1 MGRIVD
7 KAKNLWYGL
16 MYGLK
21 ITETEI
27 LTQKGA
33 QSDES
38 VSINQ
43 NVDAERMSRALL
55 NGQETQAVQELRYR
69 TYKVADEASKL
80 EYITTGLVLPKQDS
94 QHVHIDES
102 EGYELILIQGNEEM
116 GKGVLDEINRVNTY
130 GEQTKYILQVER
142 DFFPRFRIEEF
153 TTKLVVKKID
163 DTHVQLDFYATIY
176 PNEFKYLSKGFI
188 NEVNK
193 IKDSG
198 IKSDVIDL
206 QGLKFITH
214 KAHGVRDLMEYKFDN
229 IFFKKIDIFD
239 GNFVI
244 KFKAHLKNEPVDL
257 IARFYDK
264 TMDEK
269 YQNNEK
275 KDVIFN
281 LSEIDKKEYV
291 CAECG
296 KVITNEA
303 HLKPNKGSDYE
314 IIIGE
319 DGIEHYKTDN
329 EAGEFYDAQITL
341 ETYGKVLCKDCLDK
355 LIKEKKV

>member
-1 MGRIVD
+1 M
-7 KAKNLWYGL
+7 L
-16 MYGLK
+16 
-21 ITETEI
+21 
-27 LTQKGA
+27 
-33 QSDES
+33 
-38 VSINQ
+38 
-43 NVDAERMSRALL
+43 
-55 NGQETQAVQELRYR
+55 
-69 TYKVADEASKL
+69 
-80 EYITTGLVLPKQDS
+80 
-94 QHVHIDES
+94 
-102 EGYELILIQGNEEM
+102 
-116 GKGVLDEINRVNTY
+116 
-130 GEQTKYILQVER
+130 
-142 DFFPRFRIEEF
+142 
-153 TTKLVVKKID
+153 
-163 DTHVQLDFYATIY
+163 
-176 PNEFKYLSKGFI
+176 
-188 NEVNK
+188 
-193 IKDSG
+193 
-198 IKSDVIDL
+198 
-206 QGLKFITH
+206 H
-214 KAHGVRDLMEYKFDN
+214 KRQ
-229 IFFKKIDIFD
+229 
-239 GNFVI
+239 VI

-257 IARFYDK
+257 TARFYDK